1 MLEQVPHEHVSRVE
15 IERDAMENWAC
26 SVVSAY
32 GYLKELLSDVLQASS
47 MVDVVKPIS
56 RG

>member
-1 MLEQVPHEHVSRVE
+1 MLEQVRYEHVVRVQ
-15 IERDAMENWAC
+15 IERNAMGSCAC

-47 MVDVVKPIS
+47 MVDVVNPIS